1 MVSFFKT
8 LSCKWMTNKSTQLFY
23 TVHLVTVK
31 AVKLT
36 SASIRWRIYFCND
49 IVHWDPASV
58 LKTRPK
64 ELGSRTI
71 WLKEFIVHIIISYWS
86 LVWNTKVPL
95 IIMRTS
101 VEQSRHGV
109 LNRENLL
116 DKKIFGSTSRY
127 TVHNNVFSTWNK
139 LMILGVPFKLLQ
151 FENLDSRNGR
161 FPQQIGSLQS
171 ILWHQ

>member
-1 MVSFFKT
+1 
-8 LSCKWMTNKSTQLFY
+8 MTNKSTQLFY

-127 TVHNNVFSTWNK
+127 TVHNNVFSTCNK